1 MRTSSE
7 TILVVGGTGKTGR
20 RVAKKLFARGNLVRI
35 GSRSATP
42 SFDWKEPQGWAA
54 ALEGVRAVYLTYYPD
69 LAVPGASDDV
79 ARFVKLAAELGV
91 SRIVL
96 LSGRGEPQVLPA
108 EKAVR
113 ESGVSFTILRA
124 AWFSQNFSEGHLLDP
139 LRGGE
144 LAFPAGDVAEP
155 FLDAEDIADVAVEAL
170 TGDGHA
176 GQIYELTGP
185 RLLTFAEAVGEIAKA
200 SGRDLRYVPVTSE
213 QYAGVLS
220 SFMPSEEAAFLTD
233 LFRHVL
239 DGHNAHLTDDVQ
251 RVLGRSPRDFGS
263 YVREAAATGVW
274 NA

>member
-1 MRTSSE
+1 MRTSLE
-7 TILVVGGTGKTGR
+7 TFLVVGGTGKTGR
-20 RVAKKLFARGNLVRI
+20 RVAQKLAARGHAVRI
-35 GSRSATP
+35 GSRSSSP
-42 SFDWKEPQGWAA
+42 SFDWKEQNSWTH
-54 ALEGVRAVYLTYYPD
+54 ALDGVTAVYLTYYPD

-79 ARFVKLAAELGV
+79 ARFVKLAVERGV

-113 ESGVSFTILRA
+113 ECGASFTILRA

-144 LAFPAGDVAEP
+144 LAFPAGNVAEP

-170 TGDGHA
+170 TDERHNGH
-176 GQIYELTGP
+176 IYELTGP
-185 RLLTFAEAVGEIAKA
+185 KLLTFAEAVGEIAKA

-213 QYAGVLS
+213 EYAQALAA
-220 SFMPSEEAAFLTD
+220 FMPAPEASFLTD

-239 DGHNAHLTDDVQ
+239 DGHNSHLTDGVQ
-251 RVLGRSPRDFGS
+251 RVLGRSPRDFAS
-263 YVREAAATGVW
+263 YAREAAATGVW